1 MENEMIGNKSID
13 IEEEQKNIEMDE
25 TLLGT
30 KSIRSLM
37 IQYCIPAIVA
47 MLVTGLQAMI
57 DGLYVGN
64 VLGPQAMASVNLAI
78 PFVQVIIGL
87 TMIISIGGQSH
98 IGIKFGMGKIKE
110 GQDTFRTFLVI
121 IIAGTILISTIGAL
135 FSQQIAGLLGADDV
149 LRTSTAKYIQIT
161 ALFASPMALLF
172 YFGFLNR
179 LIGKPEL
186 YFKGSLVGLLGNI
199 TLNYL
204 FIVKLDL
211 GISGAALATAGAYS
225 MGLLVVVGPILSNKY
240 NLAIRKGSF
249 NISCI
254 QPVLYNGASE
264 GVNSISIA
272 TIAYL
277 FNMALMKEAGP
288 NGVAAF
294 TAVNYIGMLGTM
306 VLFGISDGIGPIV
319 SYNYGHD
326 RHDRVKKI
334 LSIAHVITFIIGT
347 GLFILLFF
355 FGATITSMFL
365 KGDIELIAMA
375 SSGGKLYSLAF
386 FLMGYNIV
394 NSGFFTFIGKGLES
408 VLVAASRGIV
418 FVSIGITVLPMILGI
433 NGVWLCVA
441 FAELMAAI
449 IGFVL
454 LKRLKLN
461 IQLNNI

>member
-1 MENEMIGNKSID
+1 MENKDNMQATLEV
-13 IEEEQKNIEMDE
+13 DE
-25 TLLGT
+25 TILGT

-37 IQYCIPAIVA
+37 IQYCTPAIIA
-47 MLVTGLQAMI
+47 MLVTGVQAMI

-64 VLGPQAMASVNLAI
+64 ILGPESMASVNLAI

-110 GQDTFRTFLVI
+110 GQDAFRTFLVI
-121 IIAGTILISTIGAL
+121 IIAGTILIAIIGYY
-135 FSQQIAGLLGADDV
+135 FSYDIAGILGADDI
-149 LRTSTAKYIQIT
+149 LRVSTAKYIQIT
-161 ALFASPMALLF
+161 ALFACPIALLF

-199 TLNYL
+199 ILNYL
-204 FIVKLDL
+204 FIVKLGL
-211 GISGAALATAGAYS
+211 GIAGAALATVGAYS

-240 NLAIRKGSF
+240 NIGIKKGDF
-249 NISCI
+249 NTTCI
-254 QPVLYNGASE
+254 KPVLCNGASE

-277 FNMALMKEAGP
+277 FNMALMKEAGA

-306 VLFGISDGIGPIV
+306 VLFGISDGIGPIA

-326 RHDRVKKI
+326 RHDRVKKV
-334 LSIAHVITFIIGT
+334 LSIAHVITFIIGAA
-347 GLFILLFF
+347 LFVLLFF
-355 FGATITSMFL
+355 FGGPITSMFL
-365 KGDIELIAMA
+365 NGDTDLIEMA
-375 SSGGKLYSLAF
+375 ASGGRLYSLAF

-408 VLVAASRGIV
+408 VIVAASRGVV
-418 FVSIGITVLPMILGI
+418 FVSIGIVVLPMFLGI

-441 FAELMAAI
+441 FAEFMAAI
-449 IGFVL
+449 IGVVL

-461 IQLNNI
+461 IKTNNI

>member
-1 MENEMIGNKSID
+1 MEKQNKEVYD
-13 IEEEQKNIEMDE
+13 NDE
-25 TLLGT
+25 TMEIDETVLGT
-30 KSIRSLM
+30 KSIQSLM
-37 IQYCIPAIVA
+37 IQFCTPAIIA

-64 VLGPQAMASVNLAI
+64 VLGPEAMASINLAI
-78 PFVQVIIGL
+78 PFVQIIIGL

-98 IGIKFGMGKIKE
+98 IGIKFGMGKIQE
-110 GQDTFRTFLVI
+110 GQDTFRTFLLI
-121 IIAGTILISTIGAL
+121 IIGGTLCISIIGFL
-135 FSQQIAGLLGADDV
+135 FSQQIAGLLGADQV
-149 LRTSTAKYIQIT
+149 LLLNTAKYIQVT
-161 ALFASPMALLF
+161 SLFACPMSLLF

-199 TLNYL
+199 VLNYL
-204 FIVKLDL
+204 FIVKFGL

-225 MGLLVVVGPILSNKY
+225 MGLLAVVGPILSNKY
-240 NLAIRKGSF
+240 NLGVGKGSF
-249 NISCI
+249 NKSCI
-254 QPVLYNGASE
+254 LPVLCNGASE

-306 VLFGISDGIGPIV
+306 VLFGISDGIGPIA

-326 RHDRVKKI
+326 RHDRVKKV
-334 LSIAHVITFIIGT
+334 LNIAHIITFVIGS

-355 FGATITSMFL
+355 FGETITSLFL
-365 KGDIELIAMA
+365 KEDKDLIEMA
-375 SSGGKLYSLAF
+375 ASGGRLYSFAF

-408 VLVAASRGIV
+408 VIIAASRGIV
-418 FVSIGITVLPMILGI
+418 FVSIGITLLPMFFGI
-433 NGVWLCVA
+433 DGVWLCVA
-441 FAELMAAI
+441 FAELIAAI
-449 IGFVL
+449 IGTTL
-454 LKRLKLN
+454 LRKLKLN
-461 IQLNNI
+461 IKNL